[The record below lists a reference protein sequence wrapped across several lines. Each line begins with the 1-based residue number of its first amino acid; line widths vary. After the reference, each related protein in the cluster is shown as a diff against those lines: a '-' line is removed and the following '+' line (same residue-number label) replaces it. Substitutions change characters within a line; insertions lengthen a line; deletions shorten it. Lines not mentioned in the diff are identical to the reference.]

1 MSAAGVMSGSNS
13 ASGAEANMGGE
24 AVLLARGLTWTVGE
38 ARILDGVDLS
48 VARGELVGVI
58 GPNGAGKTTLLRLLG
73 GLLAPSSGRVL
84 LKGRSVSEMD
94 DRARARWVSFMSQDV
109 SQVYPFTVMEIL
121 LMGRYP
127 HLGRFQKETA
137 GDRER
142 ARRMLSYVGLGPLE
156 DRTFSGLSGGE
167 RQLVLFAKTLVQET
181 DALLLD
187 EPSSSLDIHHEDRI
201 FSMAQELAR
210 EGRAVVAS
218 VHNLTVAAQYCSRLV
233 MLEKGRVAADGRP
246 PEVLRSE
253 LLDRVYGARTMVSPS
268 LATGS
273 LTVMVLPGGSVRRGT
288 RVHLIGGAGSAVNLT
303 RELYRMGCELT
314 GGIAHEHDSDER
326 LWKSLD
332 IPRRSV
338 GAFSR
343 ITDDEVS
350 QAAAFVE
357 EADLTILCCFPVG
370 SGNLGNLRLAI
381 RARRLVVLKPG
392 PEDVPRSFFSE
403 EGRELFDRLL
413 ARASLLPHDEILQ
426 EIEVA
431 GPRGS

>member
-1 MSAAGVMSGSNS
+1 VSGG
-13 ASGAEANMGGE
+13 ASGAVSS
-24 AVLLARGLTWTVGE
+24 AVLLAEGLTWTVGE
-38 ARILDGVDLS
+38 SRIVDGVDLS
-48 VARGELVGVI
+48 VGPGELVGVI
-58 GPNGAGKTTLLRLLG
+58 GPNGAGKTTLLRLLA
-73 GLLAPSSGRVL
+73 GLLTPSSGRVW
-84 LKGRSVSEMD
+84 LKGRSVSGMD
-94 DRARARWVSFMSQDV
+94 HRSRARWVSFMSQEV

-137 GDRER
+137 EDRER
-142 ARRMLSYVGLGPLE
+142 ARRMLSYVGLGSLE

-218 VHNLTVAAQYCSRLV
+218 VHNLTVAAQYCTRLV
-233 MLEKGRVAADGRP
+233 MLQRGRVVSDGRP
-246 PEVLRSE
+246 GEVLRSD
-253 LLDRVYGARTMVSPS
+253 LLDKVYGTRTMVSPS

-273 LTVMVLPGGSVRRGT
+273 LTVMVLPRGSATEGA

-303 RELYRMGCELT
+303 RELYRMGCALS

-326 LWKSLD
+326 LWRSLG
-332 IPRRSV
+332 IPCRSV

-343 ITDDEVS
+343 ITDEEVGL
-350 QAAAFVE
+350 AAGFVQ

-370 SGNLGNLRLAI
+370 AGNLGNLRLALL
-381 RARRLVVLKPG
+381 ARRLVVLNPG

-403 EGRELFDRLL
+403 EGRKLFDQVL
-413 ARASLLPHDEILQ
+413 ARADLLSPGAIL
-426 EIEVA
+426 EELELREA
-431 GPRGS
+431 RPPRS